1 MSESGRRGGVKPGS
15 RSVCGGDP
23 AALAPGE
30 LVLVNEREHGLARI
44 AEHGDGEMHRAVV
57 AVVAVLIVD
66 DVAARLPERLTSP
79 DDTRWLT
86 LQLEH
91 NLARQHIA
99 EGRAGVPMRRRAG
112 IARWPLNDHGH
123 RVRARRDERRLDL
136 LNYGNRRH
144 PRVRFWPRPGDH
156 RAH

>member
-1 MSESGRRGGVKPGS
+1 MA
-15 RSVCGGDP
+15 P
-23 AALAPGE
+23 AVLTPGE
-30 LVLVNEREHGLARI
+30 FFLVHEHDSGLA
-44 AEHGDGEMHRAVV
+44 GFGEIVADETHRDVV

-91 NLARQHIA
+91 HLARQHIA

-144 PRVRFWPRPGDH
+144 PHVRFWPRPCDH
-156 RAH
+156 RVHVRHRSHPPRQVTGAT